1 MPGPLTTAG
10 RQEVFEQVLRDR
22 GKALTQLAFCLCGDK
37 EDAED
42 FCAEA
47 FARAWPRWQEG
58 KVDDL
63 TSYLRQVI
71 VNMCKKAW
79 RREAIARRY
88 APQLV
93 SDVVGEEGSAQHRF
107 DLIDAVLRLPP
118 RQRAVVVL
126 RYFEE
131 LSEQDTAS
139 LLSIATGTVKSRAFR
154 ALATLRSSLEGESD
168 V

>member
-1 MPGPLTTAG
+1 VPVPVTTSG

-22 GKALTQLAFCLCGDK
+22 GKALTQLAFCLCRNK
-37 EDAED
+37 EDAQD
-42 FCAEA
+42 LCAEA
-47 FARAWPRWQEG
+47 FASAWPRWQEG
-58 KVDDL
+58 KVEDL
-63 TSYLRQVI
+63 TPYLRQVI

-88 APQLV
+88 APQLAA
-93 SDVVGEEGSAQHRF
+93 DLVGEESSVQHRF

-139 LLSIATGTVKSRAFR
+139 LLSIATGTVKSRVSR
-154 ALATLRSSLEGESD
+154 ALTTLRSSLEGESD